1 MMCPIWLYVLA
12 LLAKPHAIVDGA
24 VENGKVGS
32 QMLQQPRLLLGVFS
46 LEQLIK
52 FLPRDLKGC
61 GHHRHRREDGLVVGP
76 YQKCEAD
83 VKEQQQEEGLDA

>member
-32 QMLQQPRLLLGVFS
+32 QMLQQPRLLLGVFR

-52 FLPRDLKGC
+52 FLP
-61 GHHRHRREDGLVVGP
+61 
-76 YQKCEAD
+76 
-83 VKEQQQEEGLDA
+83 